1 MFEVLSIETLIAFVT
16 ASVVLSLVP
25 GPDNLFV
32 MSHSALKGWRIG
44 FYTTLGLCT
53 GLIGHTVLVAIGV
66 SVIFQTSAI
75 AFNGLKIVGACYL
88 LYLAWLSVQNKE
100 LNLGGTD
107 RDSTN
112 RSYYFT
118 GVIMNLTNPKVAL
131 FFLVFLPQFVNTSND
146 NVTIQIFLLGL
157 LFILSA
163 LCVFTSIAYLASF
176 LEDILKK
183 SKTVNKNLNILA
195 ALVYFALA
203 INLFFV
209 PGRQNIFE

>member
-1 MFEVLSIETLIAFVT
+1 MFEILSTETIIAFVT

-25 GPDNLFV
+25 GPDNIFV
-32 MSHSALKGWRIG
+32 MTHSALKGWRIG

-66 SVIFQTSAI
+66 SVIFQTSAV
-75 AFNGLKIVGACYL
+75 AFNGLKIIGACYL

-100 LNLGGTD
+100 LNLGGND
-107 RDSTN
+107 NDSTN
-112 RSYYFT
+112 RSYYLT

-131 FFLVFLPQFVNTSND
+131 FFLVFLPQFVNTDND
-146 NVTIQIFLLGL
+146 NVTLQIFSLGV

-163 LCVFTSIAYLASF
+163 LCVFTSIAYLASL

-203 INLFFV
+203 FNLFFV
-209 PGRQNIFE
+209 TW

>member
-1 MFEVLSIETLIAFVT
+1 MFEILSTETIIAFVT
-16 ASVVLSLVP
+16 ASVGLSLVP
-25 GPDNLFV
+25 GPDNIFV

-44 FYTTLGLCT
+44 FYITLGLCT
-53 GLIGHTVLVAIGV
+53 GLIGHTVLIAIGV

-75 AFNGLKIVGACYL
+75 AFNGLKIIGAFYL

-107 RDSTN
+107 KDSTN

-131 FFLVFLPQFVNTSND
+131 FFLVFLPQFVNSSND
-146 NVTIQIFLLGL
+146 NVSIQIFLLGL

-195 ALVYFALA
+195 ALIYFALA

-209 PGRQNIFE
+209 NF

>member
-1 MFEVLSIETLIAFVT
+1 MFEILSTETIITFVA

-25 GPDNLFV
+25 GPDNIFV

-53 GLIGHTVLVAIGV
+53 GLIGHTVLIAIGV

-75 AFNGLKIVGACYL
+75 AFNGLKIIGAFYL

-107 RDSTN
+107 KDSTN
-112 RSYYFT
+112 RSYYFI
-118 GVIMNLTNPKVAL
+118 GVVMNLTNPKVAL

-146 NVTIQIFLLGL
+146 NITLQIFLLGL

-195 ALVYFALA
+195 ALIYFALA

-209 PGRQNIFE
+209 NF

>member
-1 MFEVLSIETLIAFVT
+1 MFEILSTETIITFVA

-25 GPDNLFV
+25 GPDNIFV
-32 MSHSALKGWRIG
+32 MSHSALKGWKIG

-53 GLIGHTVLVAIGV
+53 GLIAHTVLVAIGV
-66 SVIFQTSAI
+66 SVNFQTSAI
-75 AFNGLKIVGACYL
+75 AFNGLKIIGAFYL

-107 RDSTN
+107 KDSTN

-146 NVTIQIFLLGL
+146 NVSIQIFLLGL

-176 LEDILKK
+176 LEDVLKK

-195 ALVYFALA
+195 ALIYFALA

-209 PGRQNIFE
+209 NF

>member
-1 MFEVLSIETLIAFVT
+1 MFELLSAETIIAFVT

-32 MSHSALKGWRIG
+32 MTHSALKGWRIG

-75 AFNGLKIVGACYL
+75 AFNGLKIIGACYL
-88 LYLAWLSVQNKE
+88 LYLAWLSLQNKE
-100 LNLGGTD
+100 LNLGGNSND
-107 RDSTN
+107 NAN
-112 RSYYFT
+112 RSYYLT

-131 FFLVFLPQFVNTSND
+131 FFLVFLPQFVNTGND
-146 NVTIQIFLLGL
+146 NVTLQIFSLGV

-163 LCVFTSIAYLASF
+163 LCVFTSIAYLASLF
-176 LEDILKK
+176 EDILKK
-183 SKTVNKNLNILA
+183 SKTVNKYLNILA

-203 INLFFV
+203 FNIFFV
-209 PGRQNIFE
+209 TW

>member
-1 MFEVLSIETLIAFVT
+1 MFEILSTETIIAFVT

-25 GPDNLFV
+25 GPDNIFV
-32 MSHSALKGWRIG
+32 MSHSALKGWKIG

-53 GLIGHTVLVAIGV
+53 GLIAHTVLVAIGV

-88 LYLAWLSVQNKE
+88 LYLEWLSVQNKE

-209 PGRQNIFE
+209 TW

>member
-1 MFEVLSIETLIAFVT
+1 MFEVLSIETIIAFVT

-44 FYTTLGLCT
+44 FYITLGLCT

-75 AFNGLKIVGACYL
+75 AFNGLKVIGACYL

-107 RDSTN
+107 KNSTN

-176 LEDILKK
+176 LENFLKK

-195 ALVYFALA
+195 AIVYFALA

-209 PGRQNIFE
+209 TW

>member
-1 MFEVLSIETLIAFVT
+1 MFEILSTETIITFVA

-25 GPDNLFV
+25 GPDNIFV

-75 AFNGLKIVGACYL
+75 AFNGLKVIGAFYL

-107 RDSTN
+107 KDSTN

-118 GVIMNLTNPKVAL
+118 GVVMNLTNPKVAL
-131 FFLVFLPQFVNTSND
+131 FFLVFLPQFVNSSND
-146 NVTIQIFLLGL
+146 NVSIQIFLLGL

-195 ALVYFALA
+195 ALIYFALA

-209 PGRQNIFE
+209 NF

>member
-1 MFEVLSIETLIAFVT
+1 MFEILSTETIITFVT

-25 GPDNLFV
+25 GPDNIFV

-75 AFNGLKIVGACYL
+75 AFNGLKIIGAFYL

-107 RDSTN
+107 KDSKN
-112 RSYYFT
+112 SSYYLT

-146 NVTIQIFLLGL
+146 NVSIQIFLLGL
-157 LFILSA
+157 LFILTA

-195 ALVYFALA
+195 ALIYFALA

-209 PGRQNIFE
+209 TF

>member
-1 MFEVLSIETLIAFVT
+1 MFEVLSIETIIAFVT

-32 MSHSALKGWRIG
+32 MSHSALKGWRVG
-44 FYTTLGLCT
+44 FCITLGLCT
-53 GLIGHTVLVAIGV
+53 GLIGHTFLVAIGV

-75 AFNGLKIVGACYL
+75 AFNGLKVIGACYL

-107 RDSTN
+107 KNNTN

-146 NVTIQIFLLGL
+146 NVTIQIFILGL
-157 LFILSA
+157 LFIISA
-163 LCVFTSIAYLASF
+163 FCVFTSISYLASF
-176 LEDILKK
+176 LENFLMK
-183 SKTVNKNLNILA
+183 SKTVNKNLNLLA
-195 ALVYFALA
+195 ALIYFVLA

-209 PGRQNIFE
+209 TW

>member
-1 MFEVLSIETLIAFVT
+1 MFEVLGIETIIAFVT

-32 MSHSALKGWRIG
+32 MSHSALKGWRVG
-44 FYTTLGLCT
+44 FYITLGLCT
-53 GLIGHTVLVAIGV
+53 GLVGHTFLVAIGV

-75 AFNGLKIVGACYL
+75 AFNGLKIIGACYL

-107 RDSTN
+107 KNSTN

-176 LEDILKK
+176 LENFLKK

-195 ALVYFALA
+195 ALIYFALA

-209 PGRQNIFE
+209 TW

>member
-1 MFEVLSIETLIAFVT
+1 MFEVLSTETIIAFVT
-16 ASVVLSLVP
+16 ASVILSLVP

-75 AFNGLKIVGACYL
+75 AFNGLKVVGACYL
-88 LYLAWLSVQNKE
+88 LYLAWLSVQNKD

-107 RDSTN
+107 KNSTN
-112 RSYYFT
+112 RSYYLT

-176 LEDILKK
+176 LENFLKK

-195 ALVYFALA
+195 AIVYFTLA

-209 PGRQNIFE
+209 TW

>member
-1 MFEVLSIETLIAFVT
+1 MFEVLSTETIIAFVT
-16 ASVVLSLVP
+16 ASVILSLVP

-32 MSHSALKGWRIG
+32 MSNSALKGWRIG

-75 AFNGLKIVGACYL
+75 AFNGLKVIGAIYL
-88 LYLAWLSVQNKE
+88 LYLAWLSLQNKE

-107 RDSTN
+107 KASTN

-118 GVIMNLTNPKVAL
+118 GVVMNLTNPKVAL
-131 FFLVFLPQFVNTSND
+131 FFLVFLPQFVNTSNE

-163 LCVFTSIAYLASF
+163 LCVFTLIAYLSSF
-176 LEDILKK
+176 LENFLKK

-195 ALVYFALA
+195 AIVYFTLA

-209 PGRQNIFE
+209 TW

>member
-1 MFEVLSIETLIAFVT
+1 MFEILSTETIITFVA

-25 GPDNLFV
+25 GPDNIFV

-75 AFNGLKIVGACYL
+75 AFNGLKIIGAFYL

-107 RDSTN
+107 KDSTN
-112 RSYYFT
+112 RSYYLT
-118 GVIMNLTNPKVAL
+118 GVVMNLTNPKVAL

-146 NVTIQIFLLGL
+146 NVSIQIFLLGL

-163 LCVFTSIAYLASF
+163 LFVFTSIAYLASF
-176 LEDILKK
+176 LEDILKQ

-195 ALVYFALA
+195 ALIYFALA

-209 PGRQNIFE
+209 NF

>member
-44 FYTTLGLCT
+44 FYITLGLCT
-53 GLIGHTVLVAIGV
+53 GLIVHTVLVAIGV

-195 ALVYFALA
+195 ALIYFAVA

-209 PGRQNIFE
+209 TW

>member
-1 MFEVLSIETLIAFVT
+1 MFEVLSTETIIAFVT
-16 ASVVLSLVP
+16 ASVILSLVP

-75 AFNGLKIVGACYL
+75 AFNGLKVVGACYL

-107 RDSTN
+107 KNSTN
-112 RSYYFT
+112 RSYYLT

-176 LEDILKK
+176 LENFLKK

-195 ALVYFALA
+195 AIVYLALA

-209 PGRQNIFE
+209 TW

>member
-1 MFEVLSIETLIAFVT
+1 MFEILSTETIITFVT

-25 GPDNLFV
+25 GPDNIFV
-32 MSHSALKGWRIG
+32 MSHSALKGWKIG

-53 GLIGHTVLVAIGV
+53 GLIAHTVLVAIGV

-75 AFNGLKIVGACYL
+75 AFNGLKIIGAFYL

-107 RDSTN
+107 KDSTN

-146 NVTIQIFLLGL
+146 NVSIQICLLGL

-195 ALVYFALA
+195 ALIYFALA

-209 PGRQNIFE
+209 TF

>member
-1 MFEVLSIETLIAFVT
+1 MFEVLSTETIIAFVT
-16 ASVVLSLVP
+16 ASVILSLVP

-75 AFNGLKIVGACYL
+75 AFNGLKVIGACYL

-107 RDSTN
+107 KNNTN

-163 LCVFTSIAYLASF
+163 LCVFTSIAYLAGF

-183 SKTVNKNLNILA
+183 SKKVNKSLNLLA
-195 ALVYFALA
+195 ALIYITLA

-209 PGRQNIFE
+209 TW

>member
-44 FYTTLGLCT
+44 FYITLGLCT

-209 PGRQNIFE
+209 TW

>member
-1 MFEVLSIETLIAFVT
+1 MFEVLSIETIIAFVT

-44 FYTTLGLCT
+44 FYITLGLCT

-75 AFNGLKIVGACYL
+75 AFNGLKIIGACYL

-107 RDSTN
+107 KNSTN

-195 ALVYFALA
+195 ALIYFALA

-209 PGRQNIFE
+209 TW

>member
-1 MFEVLSIETLIAFVT
+1 MFEILSTETIITFVT

-25 GPDNLFV
+25 GPDNIFV
-32 MSHSALKGWRIG
+32 MSHSALKGWKIG

-53 GLIGHTVLVAIGV
+53 GLIAHTVLVAIGV

-75 AFNGLKIVGACYL
+75 AFNGLKIIGAFYL

-107 RDSTN
+107 KDSTN
-112 RSYYFT
+112 RSYYLT

-146 NVTIQIFLLGL
+146 NITLQIFLLGL

-195 ALVYFALA
+195 ALIYFALA

-209 PGRQNIFE
+209 TF